1 MPYHPPPVALGLV
14 AEAVPK
20 FVGTNRGAAL
30 GGTVA
35 VWQRQPAGVLCV
47 ELLEFRIAPYLLELE
62 QTFLGLAARY
72 LTQLAKPLSLPRI
85 LQER

>member
-14 AEAVPK
+14 AEAVPQ

-30 GGTVA
+30 AGRVA
-35 VWQRQPAGVLCV
+35 VWQRQPAGVLCIEV
-47 ELLEFRIAPYLLELE
+47 LEFRVAPYLLEVE
-62 QTFLGLAARY
+62 QTFLGLTAHY
-72 LTQLAKPLSLPRI
+72 LTHFSKPLSLARI